1 MQRDERGEMLECARG
16 NLLCGWT
23 WELDHPPIIVG
34 LPVMQ
39 FPNRG
44 MPHSYET
51 AALGLS
57 ESAVG
62 EAGKPQQKDQ
72 HDGSVDME
80 IKLEGGQVLVTR
92 KPPWFVL

>member
-1 MQRDERGEMLECARG
+1 
-16 NLLCGWT
+16 
-23 WELDHPPIIVG
+23 
-34 LPVMQ
+34 MQ

-62 EAGKPQQKDQ
+62 EAGIPQQKDQ

-92 KPPWFVL
+92 KPPWFVGGSLGVLIARAATCNPNMQIWSC